1 VRPQTIAMFNLN
13 ATKRDPR
20 VLRIGGSLV
29 GAGHRVVVFE
39 MRAAE
44 DAECE
49 MIDGIEI
56 RRVTVPMHYDEEDM
70 AEFRSPCR
78 QAFDLIE
85 RCDPRVVGRNEKNPG
100 RHQSRYRL
108 WSAVVEHWRGN
119 FPPHPVSDDDRREI
133 VDIRSIMLINLAL
146 YKAAVPYRPTLVHCN
161 DLDTLLIGYMFKCNH
176 KLPVVFDAHEI
187 YPEQLSPEVRS
198 DIWYHFYTMLEDSLI
213 QLSDGRITVCDSL
226 GKYFAE
232 RYDANGFI
240 TVLNVPSVTY
250 LAQPDILSRRR
261 QHRKILYH
269 GSYSAYRGLEEII
282 RAARWIDDADIV
294 FRGIGRHEGTLRE
307 LCHAQGVEERITF
320 VPPVP
325 VADMIPAAAEC
336 DIGLSPF
343 IPVCKNTEYALP
355 NKFFE
360 YMMAGLGCASSD
372 LVELRRLSREFRVGI
387 TFPSLEPVDIAGC
400 LNELLAQPDR
410 IDEYRHNAYEAA
422 RTRFNWEAEE
432 EKFLAFYSQFAI

>member
-1 VRPQTIAMFNLN
+1 MIAMFNLN

-56 RRVTVPMHYDEEDM
+56 RRVTVPMRYDEADM
-70 AEFRSPCR
+70 AEFRTVCR
-78 QAFDLIE
+78 PAFEVIA
-85 RCDPRVVGRNEKNPG
+85 RCDARVAGDAGRFDGHGPA
-100 RHQSRYRL
+100 RQF
-108 WSAVVEHWRGN
+108 WSAITRHWRSS
-119 FPPHPVSDDDRREI
+119 PVASISDADRREI
-133 VDIRSIMLINLAL
+133 ADIRSIMLKNMAL
-146 YKAAVPYRPTLVHCN
+146 YRVAEAYRPTLVHCN

-176 KLPVVFDAHEI
+176 GVPLIYDAHEL
-187 YPEQLSPEVRS
+187 YAEQLSPEMRS
-198 DIWYHFYTMLEDSLI
+198 DLWYRFYTTLEDSLI
-213 QLSDGRITVCDSL
+213 RLSDGRMTVCDSL

-232 RYDANGFI
+232 RYGAEGFV

-250 LAQPDILSRRR
+250 LPPPDVLSRQRERR
-261 QHRKILYH
+261 RILYH
-269 GSYSAYRGLEEII
+269 GAYSAYRGLEEII

-294 FRGIGRHEGTLRE
+294 FRGIGRHERTLRE

-320 VPPVP
+320 VQPVP

-422 RTRFNWEAEE
+422 RTRFNWEVEE

>member
-56 RRVTVPMHYDEEDM
+56 RRVTVPMRYDEEDM

-108 WSAVVEHWRGN
+108 WSAAVRHWRGN

-232 RYDANGFI
+232 RYDATGFI
-240 TVLNVPSVTY
+240 TVLNVPFWRSPTFCRAGDNTEKSSIMDPIPRIAGLRKSSAPRAGSMMPTLCSVASGGTKE
-250 LAQPDILSRRR
+250 RC
-261 QHRKILYH
+261 
-269 GSYSAYRGLEEII
+269 GSCA
-282 RAARWIDDADIV
+282 
-294 FRGIGRHEGTLRE
+294 TLRASRNASP
-307 LCHAQGVEERITF
+307 LCRR
-320 VPPVP
+320 
-325 VADMIPAAAEC
+325 C
-336 DIGLSPF
+336 RSP
-343 IPVCKNTEYALP
+343 I
-355 NKFFE
+355 
-360 YMMAGLGCASSD
+360 
-372 LVELRRLSREFRVGI
+372 
-387 TFPSLEPVDIAGC
+387 
-400 LNELLAQPDR
+400 
-410 IDEYRHNAYEAA
+410 
-422 RTRFNWEAEE
+422 
-432 EKFLAFYSQFAI
+432 